1 MVTFRYEPDEIKQIE
16 ADLGTDALTSPEF
29 TVTIGY
35 RDNSTTFTHHY
46 DEAVIVTQ
54 LRSDLDLPSAAAA
67 VVNAATTIT
76 ELLSALDGIDEPP
89 SAATALADRIRK
101 WRDPHIGCYLIDEYA
116 SPWMPKFVY
125 YGDYDVMPGKVSI
138 PDLIARRDNNT
149 LKRGELALL
158 SLLHMAGVTPEDLQR
173 TDRHERLIRESGDR
187 LERGRRR
194 AWELRRLDGDLGVAG

>member
-101 WRDPHIGCYLIDEYA
+101 WRDQRIGCYLIDEYA

-158 SLLHMAGVTPEDLQR
+158 SLLHMAGVTPEDFQR
-173 TDRHERLIRESGDR
+173 PTGTN
-187 LERGRRR
+187 G
-194 AWELRRLDGDLGVAG
+194 